1 MADKNKSIFDV
12 FKKKPSSG
20 NGYDASPNKALPKGV
35 SAFRDILNGGGAG
48 KEGPRFEGG
57 ALSGLLNTIGI
68 KPLGYYDRAANYK
81 APLTS
86 GQASRQVVS
95 ESVNPSLEK
104 QLARRANLG
113 PFDPRVSTGQ
123 VDWGDNAFG
132 PLTSMGMNPLLAIDP
147 FGIGNLTLAGAMT
160 GPINP
165 PRADAKIMA
174 TEPPFQPY
182 IPPYGSDYTNW
193 QRNNGGMPTPEGV
206 PFSNA
211 GSNSASGALG
221 VKPSSI
227 ASYGNSGKIP
237 PKGMSELA
245 YTNWLRNNGGVLN
258 VDKMTPDGLRNFYQN
273 YLNIQ

>member
-20 NGYDASPNKALPKGV
+20 NGYDASPNKAIPKSV

-48 KEGPRFEGG
+48 MEGPRFEGG

-86 GQASRQVVS
+86 GQASRQAVS

-147 FGIGNLTLAGAMT
+147 FGIGNLTPAGAMT
-160 GPINP
+160 GPMNP
-165 PRADAKIMA
+165 PRADAEMMA
-174 TEPPFQPY
+174 TELPFQPY
-182 IPPYGSDYTNW
+182 IPPYRTDV
-193 QRNNGGMPTPEGV
+193 MPNTINPVEV

-211 GSNSASGALG
+211 GSNRASGALG
-221 VKPSSI
+221 AKPSSI
-227 ASYGNSGKIP
+227 ASYRNSAKIP

-245 YTNWLRNNGGVLN
+245 YTNWLRNNSGVLN
-258 VDKMTPDGLRNFYQN
+258 VDKMTPDGLRGFYQN